1 MSQLI
6 INFDSNLEI
15 KPIED
20 RKKADNLTEQK
31 TLNLNNPENFY
42 SEYES
47 TKNLIREDSCNGF
60 VNTFLAAYNSHKPLR
75 LRPDDINLALQLI
88 WSICLNNNAE
98 KFRSEFV
105 NHQGKMELQVESR
118 VFDSNFF
125 CQQFANLMKQN
136 VKNPEFIEFFTKEFT
151 TTTQL
156 IKTVTNQVLM
166 NTLKE
171 YFSCSMILG
180 CGISKVIM
188 EGTKEDWNKLSESYE
203 YFKTFFANTEL
214 GLWFVHFDV
223 IMKNLI
229 LMRNLQDSGEVEAT
243 NELKEFWIR
252 VICYVPQGSGGQTIL
267 GGWVRLLTPY
277 SSTNKIIGLEKPI
290 LCLDLSKKRPE
301 YSRDYKQQDVL
312 ANYYAATGWSELQ
325 KSLIETPAKL
335 FDYDGTEYDVEF
347 VSGFYPPY
355 ERDDG
360 SISTNIGFL
369 MRTDKTIE
377 KKKLQKYYNSLG
389 VEIDTKRPYDIKI
402 PRSLRKEQTHIMHI
416 FDAYFSSLYG
426 VDPEEEKRKEYL
438 IENGVYLEKQPQI
451 NSSHIS
457 TTHIKVPEKFKE
469 NDQDKKNEFEKE
481 VKDLFKSSKS
491 GSFKIV
497 YY

>member
-6 INFDSNLEI
+6 INFDSSLVIN
-15 KPIED
+15 PIED
-20 RKKADNLTEQK
+20 RKKGTELIEQK
-31 TLNLNNPENFY
+31 ILNFNNSENLY

-47 TKNLIREDSCNGF
+47 TKNLIKEDSCNEF

-75 LRPDDINLALQLI
+75 LRPDDINLALQLV

-98 KFRSEFV
+98 NFRSEFV
-105 NHQGKMELQVESR
+105 NHEGKMKLQVESL

-125 CQQFANLMKQN
+125 CQQFANLMKKN
-136 VKNPEFIEFFTKEFT
+136 VKNPEFIEYFTKEFT

-156 IKTVTNQVLM
+156 IKTVSNQVLM

-214 GLWFVHFDV
+214 SLWFVHFDV

-229 LMRNLQDSGEVEAT
+229 SMRNLQDLGEVEAT
-243 NELKEFWIR
+243 NELKEFWLR

-277 SSTNKIIGLEKPI
+277 SSNNKIIGLEKPI
-290 LCLDLSKKRPE
+290 LCLDLSNKRPE
-301 YSRDYKQQDVL
+301 YSRGYSQQYIL

-347 VSGFYPPY
+347 ISGFYPPV

-377 KKKLQKYYNSLG
+377 MKKLQKHYQSLG
-389 VEIDTKRPYDIKI
+389 VIQEIKYEIKI
-402 PRSLRKEQTHIMHI
+402 PRTLRKKSSEIMKI

-426 VDPEEEKRKEYL
+426 EDPEEEKRKQEL
-438 IENGVYLEKQPQI
+438 LADGVYIYRPEQKFLTRVPMEKLM
-451 NSSHIS
+451 
-457 TTHIKVPEKFKE
+457 VPKKYEETEEKEKNKFKE
-469 NDQDKKNEFEKE
+469 ELWE
-481 VKDLFKSSKS
+481 LFNIR
-491 GSFKIV
+491 KIV

>member
-1 MSQLI
+1 MILI
-6 INFDSNLEI
+6 WLCNLFWSVC
-15 KPIED
+15 
-20 RKKADNLTEQK
+20 
-31 TLNLNNPENFY
+31 LNL
-42 SEYES
+42 
-47 TKNLIREDSCNGF
+47 
-60 VNTFLAAYNSHKPLR
+60 
-75 LRPDDINLALQLI
+75 
-88 WSICLNNNAE
+88 NAE

-105 NHQGKMELQVESR
+105 EHQGKMELKVEST
-118 VFDSNFF
+118 VFNSNFF

-214 GLWFVHFDV
+214 GLWFFHFDL
-223 IMKNLI
+223 IMNNLI
-229 LMRNLQDSGEVEAT
+229 SMRNLQDEGEVEAT
-243 NELKEFWIR
+243 DELKEFWLR
-252 VICYVPQGSGGQTIL
+252 VISYVPQGSGSQTIL

-277 SSTNKIIGLEKPI
+277 SSTNKIIGFDKPV

-312 ANYYAATGWSELQ
+312 ARYYAATGWDELQ

-335 FDYDGTEYDVEF
+335 FDYDGTEYEVEF
-347 VSGFYPPY
+347 VSGFYPPVDR
-355 ERDDG
+355 EDG

-369 MRTDKTIE
+369 MRTDKEIE
-377 KKKLQKYYNSLG
+377 KKKLQDKYKKLG
-389 VEIDTKRPYDIKI
+389 VEVDPKRRIQIKI
-402 PRSLRKEQTHIMHI
+402 PRALRKDQYEIMKI
-416 FDAYFSSLYG
+416 FGACMSDLYG
-426 VDPEEEKRKEYL
+426 EDPEEEKRKQEL
-438 IENGVYLEKQPQI
+438 LADGVYIYKPEQKSPSYIVMKKLM
-451 NSSHIS
+451 
-457 TTHIKVPEKFKE
+457 VPKKYEE
-469 NDQDKKNEFEKE
+469 TEEEKKNKFEE
-481 VKDLFKSSKS
+481 ELWELFKIR
-491 GSFKIV
+491 KIE
-497 YY
+497 YF

>member
-6 INFDSNLEI
+6 INFDSTLEV
-15 KPIED
+15 KPIDD
-20 RKKADNLTEQK
+20 RKKAENLCEQK
-31 TLNLNNPENFY
+31 TLNLQNSENFY

-47 TKNLIREDSCNGF
+47 TKNLINEDSCNEF

-88 WSICLNNNAE
+88 WSVCLNLNAE

-105 NHQGKMELQVESR
+105 EHQGKMELKVESQ

-136 VKNPEFIEFFTKEFT
+136 IKNPEFIEQFTKEYT

-156 IKTVTNQVLM
+156 IKTVTNQILM

-229 LMRNLQDSGEVEAT
+229 SMRELQDEGTVEAT
-243 NELKEFWIR
+243 DELKEFWLR
-252 VICYVPQGSGGQTIL
+252 VISYVPQGSGGQTIL

-277 SSTNKIIGLEKPI
+277 SSSNTIVGLDKPI

-312 ANYYAATGWSELQ
+312 AKYYAATGWSELQ

-335 FDYDGTEYDVEF
+335 FDYDGTEYEVEF

-369 MRTDKTIE
+369 MRTNKEIE
-377 KKKLQKYYNSLG
+377 KNKLQKHYQSLG
-389 VEIDTKRPYDIKI
+389 VINEGARIKI
-402 PRSLRKEQTHIMHI
+402 PRALRKDQNEIMKI
-416 FDAYFSSLYG
+416 FGAYMSNLYG
-426 VDPEEEKRKEYL
+426 EDPEEEKRKQEL
-438 IENGVYLEKQPQI
+438 LADGVYIYTPEQKSP
-451 NSSHIS
+451 SHIVM
-457 TTHIKVPEKFKE
+457 KKLMVPKKYEETEEEKKNKFKE
-469 NDQDKKNEFEKE
+469 ELW
-481 VKDLFKSSKS
+481 DLFRIR
-491 GSFKIV
+491 KIE
-497 YY
+497 YF

>member
-6 INFDSNLEI
+6 INFDSTLEV
-15 KPIED
+15 KPIDD
-20 RKKADNLTEQK
+20 RKKGTDLIEQK
-31 TLNLNNPENFY
+31 TLDLGNPDNFY
-42 SEYES
+42 SEYEYTS
-47 TKNLIREDSCNGF
+47 NLIREDSCNNL

-75 LRPDDINLALQLI
+75 LRPDDINLALQLV
-88 WSICLNNNAE
+88 WSCCLNLNAE

-105 NHQGKMELQVESR
+105 EHQGKMELKVEST

-136 VKNPEFIEFFTKEFT
+136 VKNPEFIEQFTKEYT

-188 EGTKEDWNKLSESYE
+188 EGTKEDWKKLNDSYE
-203 YFKTFFANTEL
+203 YFKNFFAKTEL
-214 GLWFVHFDV
+214 DAWFVHFDV
-223 IMKNLI
+223 IMKNLMT
-229 LMRNLQDSGEVEAT
+229 MRELQDEGTVDAT
-243 NELKEFWIR
+243 NELKEFWLR

-277 SSTNKIIGLEKPI
+277 SSSNTIIGLDKPI

-312 ANYYAATGWSELQ
+312 ARYYAATGWDSLQ

-335 FDYDGTEYDVEF
+335 YDYDETLYEVEF
-347 VSGFYPPY
+347 VSGFYPPV
-355 ERDDG
+355 EREDG
-360 SISTNIGFL
+360 TISTNIGFL
-369 MRTDKTIE
+369 MRTNKEIE
-377 KKKLQKYYNSLG
+377 KMKLQKEYKKLG
-389 VEIDTKRPYDIKI
+389 VEVDPKRRTEIKI
-402 PRSLRKEQTHIMHI
+402 PRALRKEQIKIMKI
-416 FDAYFSSLYG
+416 FDAYFSNFYG
-426 VDPEEEKRKEYL
+426 EDPEEEKRKQEL
-438 IENGVYLEKQPQI
+438 LADGVYIYTPEQKSP
-451 NSSHIS
+451 SHIVM
-457 TTHIKVPEKFKE
+457 KKLMVPKKYEETEEEKKNKFKE
-469 NDQDKKNEFEKE
+469 ELWE
-481 VKDLFKSSKS
+481 LFRIR
-491 GSFKIV
+491 KIE
-497 YY
+497 YF

>member
-6 INFDSNLEI
+6 INFDSTLEV
-15 KPIED
+15 KPIDD
-20 RKKADNLTEQK
+20 RKKAENLCEQK
-31 TLNLNNPENFY
+31 TLNLQNSENFY

-47 TKNLIREDSCNGF
+47 TKNLIREDSCNEF

-75 LRPDDINLALQLI
+75 LRPDDINMALQLI
-88 WSICLNNNAE
+88 WSVCLNLNAE

-105 NHQGKMELQVESR
+105 NHEGKMELKVTSL

-125 CQQFANLMKQN
+125 CQQFANLMKKN
-136 VKNPEFIEFFTKEFT
+136 IKNPEFIEQFTKEYT

-229 LMRNLQDSGEVEAT
+229 SMRNLQDSGEVEAT
-243 NELKEFWIR
+243 DELKEFWLR

-277 SSTNKIIGLEKPI
+277 SSTNKIIGLSKPI
-290 LCLDLSKKRPE
+290 LCLDLSNKRPE
-301 YSRDYKQQDVL
+301 YSSDYKQQDVL
-312 ANYYAATGWSELQ
+312 AKYYAATGWSELQ

-355 ERDDG
+355 EREDG

-369 MRTDKTIE
+369 MRTNKEIE
-377 KKKLQKYYNSLG
+377 KKKLQKHYQSLG
-389 VEIDTKRPYDIKI
+389 VINEGARIKI
-402 PRSLRKEQTHIMHI
+402 PRALRKDQNEIMKI
-416 FDAYFSSLYG
+416 FGAYMSNFYG
-426 VDPEEEKRKEYL
+426 EDPEEEKRKQEL
-438 IENGVYLEKQPQI
+438 LADGVYIYTPEQKSP
-451 NSSHIS
+451 SHIVM
-457 TTHIKVPEKFKE
+457 KKLMVPKKYEETEEEKKNKFKE
-469 NDQDKKNEFEKE
+469 ELW
-481 VKDLFKSSKS
+481 DLFRIR
-491 GSFKIV
+491 KIE
-497 YY
+497 YF